1 MRALSYPSYRPAP
14 LPRPP
19 RTRLA
24 CLALLAPLFTP
35 WVAVPTAFAQ
45 SPHAAALAAEPGAAT
60 APLIHLARP
69 ATAAL
74 ADLPTGQAW
83 QDAHHAVGQFP
94 RGHADIV
101 VWEKQQGAAIN
112 PPSCSSSSSPHQ
124 HSGAEAAP
132 GASRK
137 PMHPHHRSHHGN
149 QPIHGGKP

>member
-1 MRALSYPSYRPAP
+1 MRALFYPPYRPTP
-14 LPRPP
+14 RLRPP

-45 SPHAAALAAEPGAAT
+45 SPHAAALAAAPGAAT
-60 APLIHLARP
+60 APLIHP
-69 ATAAL
+69 APPTPTAL
-74 ADLPTGQAW
+74 AELPTGQAW

-101 VWEKQQGAAIN
+101 VWEKRQGTATN
-112 PPSCSSSSSPHQ
+112 PPSSSSSPHQ

-132 GASRK
+132 GAARK
-137 PMHPHHRSHHGN
+137 PMPPHHRSHHGD
-149 QPIHGGKP
+149 QPMHGGKP

>member
-1 MRALSYPSYRPAP
+1 MRALFSPPAP
-14 LPRPP
+14 RLRQP

-24 CLALLAPLFTP
+24 CLALLATLFTP

-45 SPHAAALAAEPGAAT
+45 SPHTAALAADPGAAT
-60 APLIHLARP
+60 APLTHP
-69 ATAAL
+69 APPTPTAL

-101 VWEKQQGAAIN
+101 VWEKQQGTATK
-112 PPSCSSSSSPHQ
+112 PPAPSQHQ

-132 GASRK
+132 GAARK
-137 PMHPHHRSHHGN
+137 PMHPHHRSHHGA
-149 QPIHGGKP
+149 QPMHGGKP

>member
-1 MRALSYPSYRPAP
+1 MRALFYPPAP
-14 LPRPP
+14 RLRQP

-24 CLALLAPLFTP
+24 CLALLATLFTP

-45 SPHAAALAAEPGAAT
+45 SPHAAALAADPGAAT
-60 APLIHLARP
+60 APLTHP
-69 ATAAL
+69 APPTPTAL

-101 VWEKQQGAAIN
+101 VWEKQQGTATK
-112 PPSCSSSSSPHQ
+112 PPAPSQHQ

-132 GASRK
+132 GAARK
-137 PMHPHHRSHHGN
+137 PMHQHHRSHHGA
-149 QPIHGGKP
+149 QPMHGGKP